1 MSCDHKLIAAHV
13 IDYIE
18 GSLPSYLRS
27 QCDEALQ
34 HCQHCQQTV
43 QKAHEI
49 YQLANGWVDQDVPA
63 WAHTQHAVRPPIKH
77 QLSWPNMAALAFS
90 FMAVCLVVFQFEV
103 SVDDGLL
110 ISFGGSQSDAH
121 IQELLAQQLEE
132 FQSQQNLALETRLD
146 DYTEFQ
152 DLNNQLVL
160 SEWLDRNREERQND
174 LNFLMSSWEAQRFQ
188 DRQRVNQ
195 QLDILASNQI
205 DSNEYLNELGQTVGF
220 PIGGSL

>member
-1 MSCDHKLIAAHV
+1 MSCDHKLIADNV

-27 QCDEALQ
+27 QCDETLQ

-49 YQLANGWVDQDVPA
+49 YQLANGWVDQEAPE
-63 WAHTQHAVRPPIKH
+63 WSHAVRPPVKQ
-77 QLSWPNMAALAFS
+77 QLSWPNMAGFAFS
-90 FMAVCLVVFQFEV
+90 LMAVCLVVFQFEV

-110 ISFGGSQSDAH
+110 ISFGGSQSDAR
-121 IQELLAQQLEE
+121 IQELLTQQLEDY
-132 FQSQQNLALETRLD
+132 QSEQNLAFESRLN
-146 DYTEFQ
+146 DYTELQ
-152 DLNNQLVL
+152 DLSNQLAL
-160 SEWLDRNREERQND
+160 NEWLDRNREERQDD
-174 LNFLMSSWEAQRFQ
+174 LNFLMSGWETQRFQ

-195 QLDILASNQI
+195 QLGILASNQI
-205 DSNEYLNELGQTVGF
+205 NSNEYLNELGQAVGY

>member
-1 MSCDHKLIAAHV
+1 MSCDHKLIADNV

-27 QCDEALQ
+27 QCDEVLQ
-34 HCQHCQQTV
+34 RCQHCQQTV

-49 YQLANGWVDQDVPA
+49 YQLANGWVDQEVPA
-63 WAHTQHAVRPPIKH
+63 WAHAQHAVRPPVKQ
-77 QLSWPNMAALAFS
+77 QLSWPNLAALAFS

-110 ISFGGSQSDAH
+110 ISFGGSQSDAR
-121 IQELLAQQLEE
+121 IQELLTQQLEE
-132 FQSQQNLALETRLD
+132 FQIQQNLALETRLD

-160 SEWLDRNREERQND
+160 SEWLDRNREERQDD
-174 LNFLMSSWEAQRFQ
+174 LNFLMSGWETQRFQ
-188 DRQRVNQ
+188 DRQRINQ

-205 DSNEYLNELGQTVGF
+205 NSNEYLNELGQTVGF
-220 PIGGSL
+220 PLGGSL